1 VAEPASWLQISV
13 LDSFTAAAS
22 SITESV
28 NRSSPDVEE
37 RPRDGLKQSVFEGFE
52 RRVESV
58 ILLMS

>member
-1 VAEPASWLQISV
+1 MAKPASWLQIPV
-13 LDSFTAAAS
+13 LDSFIAAAS

-37 RPRDGLKQSVFEGFE
+37 RPRDGLKQSIFEGFE
-52 RRVESV
+52 RRAKFV